1 MLTIYCC
8 EEIFSEEIVFKRKF
22 ICVWLVIFYV
32 QRTFIKIL
40 GKMSYINPWLFTRWI
55 NWFHFARS
63 KFWNR
68 WYKQW
73 ASIFYQRHN
82 CCNVFLLT
90 KERWNERSEKIEK
103 TRIISSRNS
112 ILVIFPYCEFRWY
125 FRFVIN
131 LRFLRCNVCPSL
143 FRLLTRRGSNI
154 KYTPHHLEGK
164 KFNKF

>member
-40 GKMSYINPWLFTRWI
+40 DKMSYINSWLFIRWI

-90 KERWNERSEKIEK
+90 KERWNERSRKNRKNDNKNNFVKKLDFGDI
-103 TRIISSRNS
+103 S
-112 ILVIFPYCEFRWY
+112 ILRISMIFS
-125 FRFVIN
+125 
-131 LRFLRCNVCPSL
+131 LRNKFTFPSL
-143 FRLLTRRGSNI
+143 QCLPIVVSFAYTARI
-154 KYTPHHLEGK
+154 KY
-164 KFNKF
+164 